1 MQLGV
6 AGCATY
12 SSGFVEVE
20 QQLAS
25 QNPTEA
31 LKALE
36 KMGHP
41 ERDRVLYLMNKAMLL
56 RMVDNYAESN
66 QAFEEAKRLIEERSA
81 ISIREQS
88 TSLVIN
94 DATRSFIGEPFEQV
108 MVHLYSAL
116 NYLELNQLDE
126 ARVEALQVDLRLR
139 QLNKYGLTP
148 TYEEDAFARYLSGI
162 IFEMLGEWSDA
173 LIAYR
178 KAYQAYTRQYDKFS
192 VSVPESLQQA
202 LLRLTAYLG
211 VNDELEKYKKAFSET
226 SWQSVT
232 DLRNSA
238 ELIVIFH
245 NGLAPVKRE
254 SSQLLPNPGT
264 GRLLRVSLPYYESRP
279 KPIAKVRVEAS
290 GTRVTSEPVENVDAI
305 ARKTLEA
312 RMPAIVSRAIARMV
326 IKDQTARAASKEND
340 WAGVLTNVFN
350 VMTERADTR
359 SWLTLPA
366 EIQLARFTVSPGQY
380 TVKLEPVNF
389 SGMPLGS
396 KTFDA
401 IKLAAG
407 DKKVLSYWWLPHH
420 IPNPRYK
427 Q

>member
-1 MQLGV
+1 
-6 AGCATY
+6 
-12 SSGFVEVE
+12 
-20 QQLAS
+20 
-25 QNPTEA
+25 
-31 LKALE
+31 
-36 KMGHP
+36 
-41 ERDRVLYLMNKAMLL
+41 
-56 RMVDNYAESN
+56 
-66 QAFEEAKRLIEERSA
+66 
-81 ISIREQS
+81 
-88 TSLVIN
+88 
-94 DATRSFIGEPFEQV
+94 
-108 MVHLYSAL
+108 
-116 NYLELNQLDE
+116 
-126 ARVEALQVDLRLR
+126 
-139 QLNKYGLTP
+139 
-148 TYEEDAFARYLSGI
+148 
-162 IFEMLGEWSDA
+162 
-173 LIAYR
+173 
-178 KAYQAYTRQYDKFS
+178 
-192 VSVPESLQQA
+192 
-202 LLRLTAYLG
+202 LRLTAYLG